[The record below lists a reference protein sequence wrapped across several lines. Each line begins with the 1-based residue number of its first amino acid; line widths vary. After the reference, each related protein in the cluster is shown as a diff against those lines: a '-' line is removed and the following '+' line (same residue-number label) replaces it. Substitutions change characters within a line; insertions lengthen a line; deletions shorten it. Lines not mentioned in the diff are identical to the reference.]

1 MIIFSIVGLL
11 AMYILRTIFA
21 DRAFGKFP
29 LAGILF
35 IYWYPFFHFGVFV
48 NMFREEVNEWICRG
62 KRLIL
67 YLVPACFLLALFE
80 GFFWCHQ
87 GFISIGTS
95 QIKASSFTLSFLLFL
110 VSLSYQHKNSFFD
123 TKLIAWLGRGSFV
136 IYLSH
141 MFALGRVK
149 ALLSQFEFIFQTQPL
164 FIFLATSVTLSLC
177 ALLILL
183 IEKSPLQKIKQY
195 IGI

>member
-1 MIIFSIVGLL
+1 
-11 AMYILRTIFA
+11 
-21 DRAFGKFP
+21 
-29 LAGILF
+29 
-35 IYWYPFFHFGVFV
+35 
-48 NMFREEVNEWICRG
+48 
-62 KRLIL
+62 
-67 YLVPACFLLALFE
+67 
-80 GFFWCHQ
+80 
-87 GFISIGTS
+87 
-95 QIKASSFTLSFLLFL
+95 
-110 VSLSYQHKNSFFD
+110 
-123 TKLIAWLGRGSFV
+123 
-136 IYLSH
+136 